1 MSKSRIYI
9 AIDLKSFYASVECV
23 ERNLDPLQ
31 TNLVVADNRKT
42 EKTICL
48 AVSPSLKQYGISGR
62 ARLFEVVAKVK
73 EVNRQRLQKAPRQCF
88 TGQSVDDQ
96 ELKKKPWLQLDYIV
110 ATPRM
115 AHYLHWSAKIHEI
128 YLRYISSED
137 IHVYSIDEVFIDVT
151 SYLKIYDV
159 TARELAAM
167 IINDV
172 YQQTGITATA
182 GIGTN
187 LYLCKVAMDIVAKHI
202 KPDEK
207 GLRIASLNEM
217 LYRQYLWK
225 HRPLTDFW
233 RLGKGYAKKLEQ
245 LGLYTMGDIAKCSI
259 GHENEFYNEDL
270 LYKTFGVNAELLID
284 HAWGYESCTMADI
297 KSYQPKHK
305 SIVAG
310 QVLSTPYSFN
320 KARIVFKEMLDAL
333 ALDLV
338 DKKLMTS
345 QLVIIIGYDKD
356 NRDYEGEMIVDQY
369 GRQIPKYSRGTI
381 RLPQF
386 TSSSSLMI
394 RYALEWYDHHVQQYL
409 KIRRITITAGMLID
423 EKKAKTRIYH
433 QQLSLFETQ
442 QTKNK
447 TKSLQDLEKEKRLQE
462 ATLLLKKKYGKNSVL
477 KALDL
482 QEGAT
487 AKERNDTIGGHK
499 A

>member
-1 MSKSRIYI
+1 MSKPRIYI
-9 AIDLKSFYASVECV
+9 AIDLKSFYASVECI

-31 TNLVVADNRKT
+31 TNLVVADDKKT

-73 EVNRQRLQKAPRQCF
+73 EVNRQRQQKAPRHCF
-88 TGQSVDDQ
+88 TGQSVDDE
-96 ELKKKPWLQLDYIV
+96 ELKKNPWLQLDYII

-128 YLRYISSED
+128 YLRYVSSED
-137 IHVYSIDEVFIDVT
+137 IHVYSIDEVFIDAT
-151 SYLKIYDV
+151 SYLKIYGV
-159 TARELAAM
+159 SAKELAAM
-167 IINDV
+167 IIDDV

-202 KPDEK
+202 KPDDK
-207 GLRIASLNEM
+207 GLRIASLNET
-217 LYRQYLWK
+217 LYRQYLWQ

-233 RLGKGYAKKLEQ
+233 RIGKGYAKKLEQ

-259 GHENEFYNEDL
+259 GKENEYYNEDL
-270 LYKTFGVNAELLID
+270 LYRTFGVNAELLID

-297 KSYQPKHK
+297 KSYHPKHK

-310 QVLSTPYSFN
+310 QVLSTPYSFH

-338 DKKLMTS
+338 KNKLMTG
-345 QLVIIIGYDKD
+345 QLVMIIGYDKD
-356 NRDYEGEMIVDQY
+356 NNDYQGEMIVDQY
-369 GRQIPKYSRGTI
+369 GRKIPKYSRGTI
-381 RLPQF
+381 HLSRY
-386 TSSSSLMI
+386 TSSSSLI
-394 RYALEWYDHHVQQYL
+394 IKESLEWYDHHVQQYL
-409 KIRRITITAGMLID
+409 KIRRITITADKLID
-423 EKKAKTRIYH
+423 EQKAKTKIYH

-442 QTKNK
+442 QSKQTTK
-447 TKSLQDLEKEKRLQE
+447 LQHDLEKEKRLQE